1 MDIAKDI
8 PERLRAERLRLRL
21 TQTGMADLLGI
32 PTVTLR
38 SYESG
43 RSEPPASFLLRLIRA
58 GVDAHYVVLGEPATE
73 FLANGMDWH
82 ILAEVAQLIGDWSDA
97 RPRPLDLDEQA
108 RFLRLA
114 YCWASRHGK
123 ESAITMLQELVRAA

>member
-1 MDIAKDI
+1 MNITRDLPD
-8 PERLRAERLRLRL
+8 RLRAERLKLRL
-21 TQTGMADLLGI
+21 TQDGMAEVLGV

-43 RSEPPASFLLRLIRA
+43 RSEPPASFLARLLRV

-73 FLANGMDWH
+73 FLANRIDWH

-114 YCWASRHGK
+114 YGWASRHGK
-123 ESAITMLQELVRAA
+123 DSAITMLQELVRAA

>member
-1 MDIAKDI
+1 MGIAKDI

-21 TQTGMADLLGI
+21 TQTGMAELLGI

-58 GVDAHYVVLGEPATE
+58 GVNAHHVVLGESASD
-73 FLANGMDWH
+73 FLADRIDWR
-82 ILAEVAQLIGDWSDA
+82 LLTEVAQLIGEWSKA
-97 RPRPLDLDEQA
+97 RPRPLELDEQA
-108 RFLRLA
+108 RFLKLA
-114 YCWASRHGK
+114 YGWAYRHGR
-123 ESAITMLQELVRAA
+123 ESAVAMLHELVRAA